1 MKGIGV
7 SPGLAIG
14 KAFIIEEQ
22 VFDFPEGLCKDTA
35 YDLIK
40 YQNAVQ
46 QSVKEIEALKQKA
59 LISLGEENARIFD
72 AHIEIAKDPQ
82 MIKEIEQSINKGMYA
97 MTAVQEVTDKY
108 IAMFGALED
117 QYFRERSA
125 DIEDVQK
132 RLYRNIMGLKEI
144 NLEILP
150 ENTIIVS
157 KDLTPSETTLMDKN
171 NVVGLLTEVGGE
183 TSHTAIIARNL
194 GIPAVMGISGATNDI
209 EDNTMLFMDG
219 SKGTIE
225 MPHEDAFG
233 HLQEQIK
240 AQQEIKAQLDRL
252 KFEEAI
258 TRDGHKVDVFCNIG
272 NPEEATAAVNGGA
285 EGVGLF
291 RTEFLYMQGDHFP
304 TEEEQYQAYKAS
316 LENMDGRP
324 IIFRT
329 LDVGGDKEIPYFD
342 LPSEMNPF
350 LGWRAIRIFFDRK
363 DLFMTQIRALMR
375 ASQHG
380 EVWIMMP
387 MISSIDEIIKAKSV
401 FVEAKDQLLAE
412 GVAVEDNLKVGI
424 MVEIPS
430 VAVIADKVAEHVDF
444 MSIGTNDL
452 TQYTLACD
460 RINEKVKDYYDTF
473 QPGVLHLINNVIKAG
488 DNETIVG
495 MCGELAGNPLATL
508 LLLGMGLNE
517 FSMSP
522 SSVPKIKKIVR
533 SVTYEYA
540 KAVADKVLA
549 MHQSKEI
556 QAYLIAELEALD
568 LGYLLEV

>member
-7 SPGLAIG
+7 SPGLAVG
-14 KAFIIEEQ
+14 QAFVIEEQ
-22 VFDFPEGLCKDTA
+22 VFVFPEGQCTDSK

-40 YQNAVQ
+40 YRNAMQ
-46 QSVKEIEALKQKA
+46 KSLEEIEGLKNKA
-59 LISLGEENARIFD
+59 LDTLGEENARIFD
-72 AHIEIAKDPQ
+72 AHIEIARDPQ
-82 MIKEIEQSINKGMYA
+82 MVKEIEATIETGAFA
-97 MTAVQEVTDKY
+97 MNAVKEVTEKY

-117 QYFRERSA
+117 QYFRERAA

-132 RLYRNIMGLKEI
+132 RLFRNIMGLKEI
-144 NLEILP
+144 NLEVLP

-171 NVVGLLTEVGGE
+171 NVVGLLTEVGGA

-194 GIPAVMGISGATNDI
+194 GIPAVMGIHEITTTI
-209 EDNTMLFMDG
+209 EDRTILFMDG
-219 SKGTIE
+219 AKGTVSLPKTEEI
-225 MPHEDAFG
+225 PS
-233 HLQEQIK
+233 LQEKIK
-240 AQQEIKAQLDRL
+240 AQKEIKASL
-252 KFEEAI
+252 EAI
-258 TRDGHKVDVFCNIG
+258 KDAPALTSDGHRVDVFCNIG
-272 NPEEATAAVNGGA
+272 NPEEASMAVSAGG

-304 TEEEQYQAYKAS
+304 TEEEQYRAYKAS

-342 LPSEMNPF
+342 LPKEMNPF
-350 LGWRAIRIFFDRK
+350 LGWRAIRIFFDRT
-363 DLFMTQIRALMR
+363 DLFKTQLRALFR
-375 ASQHG
+375 ASNHG

-387 MISSIDEIIKAKSV
+387 MISSIDEILKARTITEKV
-401 FVEAKDQLLAE
+401 KADLTAE
-412 GVAVEDNLKVGI
+412 GISYSDDVKIGI

-430 VAVIADKVAEHVDF
+430 VAVIADKVAKYVDF

-460 RINEKVKDYYDTF
+460 RINEKVSSYYDTF
-473 QPGVLHLINNVIKAG
+473 QPGVLHLIDSVIKAG
-488 DNETIVG
+488 NETTVVG

-508 LLLGMGLNE
+508 LLLGMGLHE

-522 SSVPKIKKIVR
+522 SSVPKIKKIIR
-533 SVTYEYA
+533 SVSYEEA
-540 KAVADKVLA
+540 KN
-549 MHQSKEI
+549 
-556 QAYLIAELEALD
+556 IAEKALSMDQAEEVKDYLMSCLDALELS
-568 LGYLLEV
+568 YLLDV

>member
-7 SPGLAIG
+7 SPGLAVG
-14 KAFIIEEQ
+14 QAFVIEEQ
-22 VFDFPEGLCKDTA
+22 VFVFPEGQCTDSK

-40 YQNAVQ
+40 YRNAMQ
-46 QSVKEIEALKQKA
+46 KSLEEIEGLKNKA
-59 LISLGEENARIFD
+59 LDALGEENARIFD
-72 AHIEIAKDPQ
+72 AHIEIARDPQ
-82 MIKEIEQSINKGMYA
+82 MVKEIEATIEAGVFA
-97 MTAVQEVTDKY
+97 MNAVKEVTEKY

-117 QYFRERSA
+117 QYFRERAA

-132 RLYRNIMGLKEI
+132 RLFRNIMGLKEI
-144 NLEILP
+144 NLEVLP

-171 NVVGLLTEVGGE
+171 NVVGLLTEVGGA

-194 GIPAVMGISGATNDI
+194 GIPAVMGIGEITTTI
-209 EDNTMLFMDG
+209 EDRTTLFMDG
-219 SKGTIE
+219 AKGTVSLPKTEEI
-225 MPHEDAFG
+225 PS
-233 HLQEQIK
+233 LQEKIK
-240 AQQEIKAQLDRL
+240 AQKEIKASLQ
-252 KFEEAI
+252 AI
-258 TRDGHKVDVFCNIG
+258 KDAPALTSDGHRVDVFCNIG
-272 NPEEATAAVNGGA
+272 NPEEASMAVSAGG

-304 TEEEQYQAYKAS
+304 TEEEQYTAYKAS

-342 LPSEMNPF
+342 LPKEMNPF
-350 LGWRAIRIFFDRK
+350 LGWRAIRIFFDRT
-363 DLFMTQIRALMR
+363 DLFKTQLRALFR
-375 ASQHG
+375 ASNHG

-387 MISSIDEIIKAKSV
+387 MISSIDEILKARSIIEEVKVDLS
-401 FVEAKDQLLAE
+401 AE
-412 GVAVEDNLKVGI
+412 DIRYSDDVKIGI

-430 VAVIADKVAEHVDF
+430 VAVIADKVAKYVDF

-460 RINEKVKDYYDTF
+460 RINEKVSSYYDTF
-473 QPGVLHLINNVIKAG
+473 QPGVLHLIDSVIKAG
-488 DNETIVG
+488 NETIVVG

-508 LLLGMGLNE
+508 LLLGMGLQE

-522 SSVPKIKKIVR
+522 SSVPKIKKIIR
-533 SVTYEYA
+533 SVSYEEA
-540 KAVADKVLA
+540 KK
-549 MHQSKEI
+549 
-556 QAYLIAELEALD
+556 IAEKALSMDQAEEIKDYLMSCLEALE
-568 LGYLLEV
+568 LSYLLDV